1 MALSTIAVPPD
12 AKRDARARA
21 LATQVAVWPL
31 FTLNQPHG
39 SFPIGSQFRQATG
52 SHGEKYL
59 VNAVV
64 CECVDYTSG
73 HICKHIRAVVL
84 WEARQQPVAQPAP
97 APKAR
102 PSYDQLYPACAGGCG
117 DLVEKNGQRCYACAS
132 DETRRLDQIA
142 KRETV
147 AA

>member
-1 MALSTIAVPPD
+1 MRVSGETPQTREGPAGAVTPNGAEHHGGVTPMAVQSIAVPADP
-12 AKRDARARA
+12 KRDARARA

-73 HICKHIRAVVL
+73 HICKHIRAFVL
-84 WEARQQPVAQPAP
+84 
-97 APKAR
+97 
-102 PSYDQLYPACAGGCG
+102 
-117 DLVEKNGQRCYACAS
+117 
-132 DETRRLDQIA
+132 
-142 KRETV
+142 
-147 AA
+147 